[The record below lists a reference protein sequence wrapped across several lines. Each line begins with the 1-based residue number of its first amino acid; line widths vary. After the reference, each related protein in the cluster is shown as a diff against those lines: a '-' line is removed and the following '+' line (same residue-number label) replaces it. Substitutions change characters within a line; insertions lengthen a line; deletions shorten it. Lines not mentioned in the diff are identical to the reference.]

1 MSDPLVSPTDLGVY
15 LGLGTIDVPRAAMLL
30 EDAQNLC
37 EVIVSPL
44 PAAAT
49 SVIKSAATRAYTNP
63 TGATGESTGPYNVQR
78 PSGGVYLTKAERRT
92 LRNLAGRSG
101 AFSIDLLPKGVTE
114 VQTLVVTATAG
125 TYVLGLDGVNT
136 VPIAWNCPLV
146 TLQSALQAIPG
157 IGAGNLIVTGTVG
170 NYTLTFA
177 GRLITVPMSL
187 LTIDATLLTGAAS
200 VTMTVK
206 GVFAPGQNMPWWDW
220 SAQ

>member
-1 MSDPLVSPTDLGVY
+1 MGIPLVSPADLGIY
-15 LGLGTIDVPRAAMLL
+15 LGLTIDAPRAQMLL

-37 EVIVSPL
+37 ESIVSPL

-49 SVIKSAATRAYTNP
+49 AIIKSAATRAYTNP
-63 TGATGESTGPYNVQR
+63 TGVTSETTGPYAAHR
-78 PSGGVYLTKAERRT
+78 PSGGVYLTRSERRA

-101 AFSIDLLPKGVTE
+101 AFSIDLLPTGVTE

-125 TYVLGLDGVNT
+125 TYLLGLDGVNT
-136 VPIAWNCPLV
+136 VPLAFNCPLV
-146 TLQSALQAIPG
+146 TLQTALQAIPG
-157 IGAGNLIVTGTVG
+157 IGVGNLIVTGTVG

-177 GRLITVPMSL
+177 GRLITVPMSA
-187 LTIDATLLTGAAS
+187 LTVDASLLTGSAS
-200 VTMTVK
+200 VTRTVK